1 MKDYSMGWLSDRPDY
16 RDFHAGSP
24 EIAILLNQ
32 VSGINTTP
40 VNETGTL
47 PVSVDL
53 SAFCSAIEDQGLLG
67 SCTAQAG
74 VALLEYFIKRSQNSE
89 IFEGSRLFLYKVT
102 RNTLGWTGDKGAF
115 LRNTMGT
122 MKLFGVPPE
131 KYYEYD
137 INKFDN
143 EPEAFLYAF
152 AQNYRADNY
161 FRLDPVGT
169 TLPVVLNNV
178 KKYLAAGFP
187 SMFGFTV
194 YASYLQANAPNQ
206 RGNIPYPVNNEP
218 VKGGHAVVAIGYDDA
233 KTITNLIDGSQT
245 IGAFKIRNSWGE
257 DWGDKG
263 YGWLPYKYVSEGQAE
278 DFWTLISANYINS
291 NQFGF

>member
-16 RDFHAGSP
+16 RDFNADSP

-32 VSGINTTP
+32 VSGINTSP
-40 VNETGTL
+40 VNDTGTL

-53 SAFCSAIEDQGLLG
+53 SAFCSAIEDQGTLG

-137 INKFDN
+137 ISKFDN

-161 FRLDPVGT
+161 FRLDPVGAA
-169 TLPVVLNNV
+169 LPVVLNNV

-206 RGNIPYPVNNEP
+206 LGNIPYPVNNEP

-233 KTITNLIDGSQT
+233 KTITNLIDGSTT
-245 IGAFKIRNSWGE
+245 IGALKIRNSWGE

-278 DFWTLISANYINS
+278 DFWTLISANYIDS